1 MALNTNRVTSLATP
15 GIAAAATGRPMSG
28 GRNVAG
34 ASGQPLEAMGFAAD
48 IGISD
53 NRLLRYDDDLHFD
66 FNQQGETGHRGTPFI
81 VRSAAG
87 FRAEAVDEVSNGDG
101 GETFLSMVM
110 QGVGT
115 YERNMRVTAPGAV
128 RPGSVMNYQY

>member
-1 MALNTNRVTSLATP
+1 MALNTSRVTSLATP

-34 ASGQPLEAMGFAAD
+34 ATGQPLEAMGFAAD

-66 FNQQGETGHRGTPFI
+66 FSQQGEPEHRGTPFI
-81 VRSAAG
+81 IRSASG
-87 FRAEAVDEVSNGDG
+87 FKAEAVDEATNTDADG
-101 GETFLSMVM
+101 TFLSMVVL
-110 QGVGT
+110 GVST

>member
-1 MALNTNRVTSLATP
+1 MALNSTRVTSLATP
-15 GIAAAATGRPMSG
+15 GVAAAATGRPMSG

-34 ASGQPLEAMGFAAD
+34 ANGQPLEAMGFAAD

-53 NRLLRYDDDLHFD
+53 NRLLRYDDDLRFD
-66 FNQQGETGHRGTPFI
+66 FDHQGEPENRGTPFI
-81 VRSAAG
+81 IRSASG
-87 FRAEAVDEVSNGDG
+87 FRAEAVDEATGSDG
-101 GETFLSMVM
+101 GGAFLSMLM
-110 QGVGT
+110 LGVGT